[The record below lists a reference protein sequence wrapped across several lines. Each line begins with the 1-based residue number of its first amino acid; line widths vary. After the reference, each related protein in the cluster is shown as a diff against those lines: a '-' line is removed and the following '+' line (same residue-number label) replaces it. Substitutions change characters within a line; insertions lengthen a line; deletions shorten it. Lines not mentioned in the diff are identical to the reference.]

1 MKLKG
6 KTICLILFFCIC
18 TNSIIAQKTD
28 DATVPG
34 VVVDHSPVSS
44 GLYLGSPSI
53 CILPDGNYV
62 ASHDFFGPKGTE
74 HERAITH
81 IFKSTDKGKTWKRI
95 AEINGQYW
103 SKLFVHKKYLYIL
116 GTWKEYGNTI
126 IRRSTDGGITWTN
139 PTDSRNGLLLE
150 GQYHCA
156 PTPVIEHDGR
166 LWRAM
171 EDAMGPIR
179 GWGKMFGSFM
189 MSVPVNADLL
199 NASNWIFS
207 NSVRYD
213 STYLNG
219 NFGGWLEGNAV
230 VGPSGG
236 IVNILRAAYTLHG
249 DEKAAIIK
257 ISADGRQATFNSD
270 EDFIAFPGGSK
281 KFTIR
286 YDRKTK
292 LYWTLSNYVPEE
304 FKGKNFER
312 TRNTQALC
320 SSTDLRNWEV
330 KSIILQ
336 HQDMDKHGF
345 QYLDWQFEGNDI
357 IALSRTAY
365 DDAEGGAHNQ
375 HDANFIT
382 FHRIK
387 NFRKYAAMEFKK
399 D

>member
-1 MKLKG
+1 M
-6 KTICLILFFCIC
+6 
-18 TNSIIAQKTD
+18 
-28 DATVPG
+28 
-34 VVVDHSPVSS
+34 VVDHSPVSS

-74 HERAITH
+74 NQEAITH
-81 IFKSTDKGKTWKRI
+81 VFKSTDKGKTWNRI
-95 AEINGQYW
+95 AEIKGQFW
-103 SKLFVHKKYLYIL
+103 SKLFVHRKNIYIL
-116 GTWKEYGNTI
+116 GTWKQYGNAI
-126 IRRSTDGGITWTN
+126 IRKSTDGGVTWTN
-139 PTDSRNGLLLE
+139 PTNSANGLLLE

-156 PTPVIEHDGR
+156 PNPVIEHNGR

-199 NASNWIFS
+199 DAKNWTFS

-230 VGPSGG
+230 VSPSGG
-236 IVNILRAAYTLHG
+236 IVNVLRAAYTVNG

-257 ISADGRQATFNSD
+257 ISNDGKQATFNPD
-270 EDFIAFPGGSK
+270 KDFIAFPGGSK

-286 YDRKTK
+286 YDKKTK
-292 LYWTLSNYVPEE
+292 LYWTLSNYVPEK

-320 SSTDLRNWEV
+320 SSSDLRNWEV

-345 QYLDWQFEGNDI
+345 QYLDWQFEGKDI

-382 FHRIK
+382 FHRIED
-387 NFRKYAAMEFKK
+387 FRKLER
-399 D
+399 